1 MGKFG
6 NRKFA
11 FIKRKFPRAFFA
23 LKNHFCFEVGPSV
36 VILRDVAILF
46 LDFF

>member
-11 FIKRKFPRAFFA
+11 FIKRKFPRPSSRE
-23 LKNHFCFEVGPSV
+23 NHFCFEVGPSV
-36 VILRDVAILF
+36 VILFYVVILF
-46 LDFF
+46 RDFF